1 MRVALACPYDWGA
14 RGGVR
19 VHVASLA
26 SELRSR
32 GHDVV
37 ILAPGTGDEEGGV
50 RLVGRPV
57 AIPYNGSTAPIAP
70 WPAVRRRVG
79 HELERFAPD
88 VVHVH
93 EPLTPSASMFAA
105 LESSVPVVATFHSG
119 ADRSVLFDLAAPA
132 LRRVARRID
141 VRIAVSRAAESFV
154 ARRIGGSFEVV
165 PNGVDVNTFA
175 SARRADLPPGRL
187 MLFVGRL
194 HPRKGFPD
202 AARAFAILAP
212 RFTDLRFAVVG
223 SGRERD
229 AVEELPPDVRRR
241 LLLLGGLDPER
252 WASYAAV
259 ADVFVA
265 PNRGGESFGMILVE
279 AMAAGVPVV
288 ASDIPGFDEVVT
300 HGVDGILVPPGE
312 PSALAAAVGRVLED
326 HDLAERLAAA
336 GRGRAASFSWT
347 RVADR
352 IVAIYEAA
360 LRRRGGALLP

>member
-1 MRVALACPYDWGA
+1 
-14 RGGVR
+14 
-19 VHVASLA
+19 
-26 SELRSR
+26 
-32 GHDVV
+32 
-37 ILAPGTGDEEGGV
+37 
-50 RLVGRPV
+50 
-57 AIPYNGSTAPIAP
+57 
-70 WPAVRRRVG
+70 
-79 HELERFAPD
+79 
-88 VVHVH
+88 
-93 EPLTPSASMFAA
+93 
-105 LESSVPVVATFHSG
+105 
-119 ADRSVLFDLAAPA
+119 VLFDLAAPA
-132 LRRVARRID
+132 LRRVARRLD

-154 ARRIGGSFEVV
+154 ARRIGGSFEIV
-165 PNGVDVNTFA
+165 PNGVDVKMFA
-175 SARRADLPPGRL
+175 DARPADLPPGRL

-212 RFTDLRFAVVG
+212 RLADLRFAVVG

-229 AVEELPPDVRRR
+229 AVDDLPPDVRRR
-241 LLLLGGLDPER
+241 VLLLGGLDPAR

-288 ASDIPGFDEVVT
+288 ASDIPGFDEVVSD
-300 HGVDGILVPPGE
+300 GVDGILVPPGE
-312 PSALAAAVGRVLED
+312 PPALAAAAERVLED
-326 HDLAERLAAA
+326 PDLAERLAGA
-336 GRGRAASFSWT
+336 GREKASSFSWT